1 MSRDSATFDDL
12 LGYLDSVE
20 TEMTKDIVLPDLSQA
35 EELHQEVSNRISE
48 LETTVQA
55 TKQREAAA
63 KNELQKCIAEAKEI
77 IAKKEKE
84 KIEIKT
90 KMTKK
95 LSAQKAKYEEIL
107 KRHQAL
113 MDGLIK
119 EKESLARDCETLSKR
134 AQVAREEATRRE
146 REVQEQAAQQI
157 AQQRELAIAQERA
170 RQKKNFEQK
179 IKEVKEATVRGLE
192 PELQNLMAR
201 QKREIEAIKAE
212 HEEALKQVRSNAE
225 RRIDEER
232 QRALDKVERDKQA
245 EFEAMEQRLQRQ
257 IEREREVH
265 KEEVERLMRKL
276 KTMETEKVA
285 VVQVTRNENDQ
296 LLEETRERYKAELS
310 AEKMRMAKE
319 AEQFESRLRAAVEKA
334 KQDTLA
340 TFQPR
345 QDEIR
350 KEVEAGNKERNEK
363 KLRAVIQRLEG
374 DMNQQKKRIIE
385 DCERK
390 VTAAQNETKKVRAL
404 LESERQ
410 QHEAAVEALR
420 KQIADEKSLSNRLE
434 LENDKLT
441 QEVEHQ
447 RLLKTNLQKEL
458 GEKETDLSQM
468 RIDMSKREATAREMA
483 LSDLKEI
490 RQQLEDARAE
500 NRKQR
505 QDFQAEKKQL
515 EEQHASELAAVSV
528 KVKSLVESKD
538 NTIQNLKEQ
547 LVAAQTRLTEIEKI
561 FHQQKKTILAKSK
574 K

>member
-35 EELHQEVSNRISE
+35 EELHQEVSNRITE
-48 LETTVQA
+48 LESTVQA

-90 KMTKK
+90 RMTKK

-119 EKESLARDCETLSKR
+119 EKESLARDCETLSKK

-232 QRALDKVERDKQA
+232 QRALDQVERDKQA

-468 RIDMSKREATAREMA
+468 RIDMSKREANAREMA

>member
-170 RQKKNFEQK
+170 RQKKSFEQK

-232 QRALDKVERDKQA
+232 QRALDQVERDKQA

>member
-232 QRALDKVERDKQA
+232 QRALDQVERDKQA